1 MELGIV
7 YHCFE
12 HGDLMEG
19 IRAVILDK
27 DNDPRWNP
35 PTLAALDA
43 DVVSAFFMPRWDA
56 DSHPLANLERLFG

>member
-27 DNDPRWNP
+27 DNMPRWNP
-35 PTLAALDA
+35 ATLAGLDA
-43 DVVSAFFMPRWDA
+43 DAVSAFFTPRWD
-56 DSHPLANLERLFG
+56 SEKHPLANLERLFG